1 MKNALLFLILISS
14 LNIFAQSTAI
24 SIDAKYDDWNNVVT
38 YTDTNETLTDIDLL
52 ETQVTNDNN
61 YLYIKIK
68 TNDEFSL
75 TSDLITQDI
84 RLFIDTDN
92 NANTG
97 YLIQT
102 GFGSELGIIF
112 QERFAY
118 INNSSGNQQIGF
130 ANFGFRSAPTVTS
143 NEFEIAIDRNSIP
156 DGTNPLF
163 TNNTIRLFWQNGTN
177 SDRLPNTGNFITY
190 TFDNTPTT
198 QYTPI
203 EINKEQSNHIRVCS
217 YNTLSNG
224 IDDATRISHFEKVI
238 KAINPDIIAFQEF
251 WVDYTTIKNLM
262 DNWLPLG
269 TSHGWYVHYGI
280 ISKWEIIDN
289 WTNFTNEDPV
299 DYRQYATLINLPSEY
314 GGTDLLFVNSHLN
327 YGTLNAERQNEINGW
342 NNFLVDAKTTGG
354 NIDLPTNTPI
364 VYLGDLNLVGYSQ
377 QLTSLLTGIDENGNG
392 SSPDWDHSNLKSAT
406 ALQTDINMYYSWRSD
421 TDAAGNFPPGKLDY
435 ILYTGSVLN
444 EEKSFVLQTEEMPTD
459 RLALYNLDQ
468 NNTSSASDHFPI
480 VADFSIYSN
489 LSLLDNNLNNVRIYP
504 NPTNK
509 IVNIEI
515 DNSTFN
521 SIELFNI
528 YGKRIQTFKINSTTK
543 TINIEHLNSGV
554 YFIQITNNK
563 GKIIIR
569 KLIKK

>member
-1 MKNALLFLILISS
+1 MKNILLTLILLFT

-24 SIDAKYDDWNNVVT
+24 SIDAKYEDWNSITT
-38 YTDTNETLTDIDLL
+38 YTDTNETLTGLDLL

-75 TSDLITQDI
+75 ISDLITQDI

-92 NANTG
+92 DENTG
-97 YLIQT
+97 YPIQT
-102 GFGSELGIIF
+102 GFGSELGIVF

-118 INNSSGNQQIGF
+118 LETNGTTTGF
-130 ANFGFRSAPTVTS
+130 ANFGFRSAPTITS

-156 DGTNPLF
+156 DGVNPLF
-163 TNNTIRLFWQNGTN
+163 TSNTIRFFWQNGTN
-177 SDRLPNTGNFITY
+177 SDRLPDTGSFITY
-190 TFDNTPTT
+190 TFDDTPVT

-203 EINKEQSNHIRVCS
+203 EINKEQSDYIRVCA
-217 YNTLSNG
+217 YNTLNNG
-224 IDDATRISHFEKVI
+224 IDDTTRVSHFEKVI
-238 KAINPDIIAFQEF
+238 KAINPDLIAFQEF
-251 WVDYTTIKNLM
+251 WVDYATIKNLM

-269 TSHGWYVHYGI
+269 TSHGWYVHSGI
-280 ISKWEIIDN
+280 ISKWEITGS
-289 WTNFTNEDPV
+289 WTNFTNEDPI
-299 DYRQYATLINLPSEY
+299 DYRQYSVLINLPNEY
-314 GGTDLLFVNSHLN
+314 GTDLLFVNSHLD
-327 YGTLNAERQNEINGW
+327 YGIHNAERQNEINGW

-392 SSPDWDHSNLKSAT
+392 ISPDWDYSNLESAT
-406 ALQTDINMYYSWRSD
+406 ALQTDINMHYTWRYD
-421 TDAAGNFPPGKLDY
+421 TYAVGNFPPGKLDY

-444 EEKSFVLQTEEMPTD
+444 EEKSFILQTEEMPTY
-459 RLALYNLDQ
+459 RLALHNLDQ

-480 VADFSIYSN
+480 VADFSVSSN
-489 LSLLDNNLNNVRIYP
+489 LGLLDNINKVKIYP

-509 IVNIEI
+509 ILNIEI
-515 DNSTFN
+515 QNSTFSN
-521 SIELFNI
+521 IELFDI
-528 YGKRIQTFKINSTTK
+528 YGKLIQTFEINNTTK
-543 TINIEHLNSGV
+543 SINIEHLNSGV
-554 YFIQITNNK
+554 YFIQISNNK
-563 GKIIIR
+563 GNKITR